1 MKKTLTHWGRVTHI
15 CVGNLTSIDSDNGLS
30 PERRQAITWTNA
42 GLNEL
47 SELCI
52 QNTNVFFPE
61 NACGNDL
68 CEMAAIVC

>member
-1 MKKTLTHWGRVTHI
+1 MKKTV
-15 CVGNLTSIDSDNGLS
+15 
-30 PERRQAITWTNA
+30 
-42 GLNEL
+42 

-68 CEMAAIVC
+68 CEMSAIVC